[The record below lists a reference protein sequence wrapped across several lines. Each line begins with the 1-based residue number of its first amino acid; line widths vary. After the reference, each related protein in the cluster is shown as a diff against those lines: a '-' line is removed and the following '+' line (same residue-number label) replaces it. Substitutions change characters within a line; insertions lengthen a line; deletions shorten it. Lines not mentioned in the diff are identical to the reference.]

1 VSAAS
6 PADWAAAGSAG
17 VGALGLICLAMA
29 FVDAD
34 PADLDP
40 RPAVRRAAVAAH
52 QGAVHAGHDLAWV
65 TASARHH
72 AVPLLAALRVAPRDA
87 ALSLAA
93 LLVLLLPATGG
104 TR

>member
-1 VSAAS
+1 
-6 PADWAAAGSAG
+6 
-17 VGALGLICLAMA
+17 VGGLGLICLAMA
-29 FVDAD
+29 FVD
-34 PADLDP
+34 ADLDP

-65 TASARHH
+65 AASARHH

>member
-6 PADWAAAGSAG
+6 PAEWASAGCAG
-17 VGALGLICLAMA
+17 VGALGLICLVMA

-40 RPAVRRAAVAAH
+40 RPVCRRVVTGAH
-52 QGAVHAGHDLAWV
+52 QGVVHAGHDLAW
-65 TASARHH
+65 AASSARHH
-72 AVPLLAALRVAPRDA
+72 ALPLLAALRVAPRDA